1 MAGTGQSLRLE
12 SVGCIRGGRVLFS
25 GVSLDLRAGD
35 AALVTGPNGVGKS
48 SLLRVIAGLLAPAA
62 GTVVVEGRVALT
74 SESTALD
81 RAQPL
86 AKALGFWAK
95 IDGGDVALALD
106 AMGITHL
113 SDVPVRILSTGQ
125 KKRAVIAG
133 VIAGGAPLW
142 LLDEPAN
149 GLDLASIEL
158 LEAAIVKHR
167 ASGGIVVVASHQPVA
182 LGGAQTVVLV

>member
-25 GVSLDLRAGD
+25 GVSLDLHAGD
-35 AALVTGPNGVGKS
+35 AALITGPNGVGKS

-62 GTVVVEGRVALT
+62 GSVVVEGRMALT

-95 IDGGDVALALD
+95 IDGGDVTPALE
-106 AMGITHL
+106 AMGIAHL
-113 SDVPVRILSTGQ
+113 ADVPVRILSTGQ

-149 GLDLASIEL
+149 GLDMASIER
-158 LEAAIVKHR
+158 LETSIATHR
-167 ASGGIVVVASHQPVA
+167 AGGGIVVVASHQPVA
-182 LGGAQTVVLV
+182 LAGAQVVELA